1 MKIVANKKRCAGHA
15 RCAAV
20 SDQLFELDGNGYI
33 GFEEKHISPGLEELA
48 RRGVRACPERALQ
61 LQEDDEV
68 SVIGTL
74 PVQ

>member
-33 GFEEKHISPGLEELA
+33 GF
-48 RRGVRACPERALQ
+48 
-61 LQEDDEV
+61 
-68 SVIGTL
+68 
-74 PVQ
+74 